1 MSAVA
6 AIILAAGSGIRAG
19 GGGKSAPKPYRLVG
33 GIPVLQRTLSLF
45 AGHKAIDH
53 IITVIRADDS
63 SRYDQ
68 VAQLHH
74 SRLMPPVI
82 GGATRQQSV
91 LAGLEALQE
100 SQPEKVLIHDAARPF
115 VTHETV
121 NNVLNALDVHLAAL
135 PALPVTD
142 TLKSEDGTGRLK
154 TLERRGLWA
163 AQTPQGFHFN
173 AILAAHKAA
182 RAEDRDD
189 FTDDAAMA
197 EWRDM
202 AIGLVEGDVRNVKLT
217 TNNDFELAD
226 RLYGVNEVRV
236 GQGFDVHAFA
246 PGDHVFLCG
255 VKIPHTQSLSGH
267 SDADAGLHALTDAL
281 LGAIGDGDIGTHFPP
296 SDPQWR
302 GASSD
307 IFLRDA
313 ARRVKAGNASIVNVD
328 VTIICEAPKIG
339 PHREAMQAVM
349 AAILEIEL
357 GRVSVKATTT
367 EGLGFTGRGEGI
379 AAQATAAIRIG

>member
-1 MSAVA
+1 MNAVA

-19 GGGKSAPKPYRLVG
+19 GGKAAPKPYRLVG
-33 GIPVLQRTLSLF
+33 GIPVLQRTLGLF
-45 AGHKAIDH
+45 AGHTAVDR
-53 IITVIRADDS
+53 IITVIRADDRVHYDRI
-63 SRYDQ
+63 SRLY
-68 VAQLHH
+68 H

-82 GGATRQQSV
+82 GGASRQQSV

-100 SQPEKVLIHDAARPF
+100 SHPEKVLIHDAARAF
-115 VTHETV
+115 VSYETV
-121 NNVLNALDVHLAAL
+121 NNVLNALDAHPAAL

-142 TLKSEDGTGRLK
+142 TLKREDGTGRLK
-154 TLERRGLWA
+154 TVERRGLWA
-163 AQTPQGFHFN
+163 AQTPQGFHFD

-182 RAEDRDD
+182 REEDRDD
-189 FTDDAAMA
+189 FTDDAAIA
-197 EWRDM
+197 EWQDM

-217 TNNDFELAD
+217 TNDDFDLAE
-226 RLYGVNEVRV
+226 RLYGANEIRV

-246 PGDHVFLCG
+246 PGDHVVLCG
-255 VKIPHTQSLSGH
+255 VKIHHQQSLSGH
-267 SDADAGLHALTDAL
+267 SDADVGLHALTDAL

-296 SDPQWR
+296 GDPQWR

-313 ARRVKAGNASIVNVD
+313 VRRVKAKNARIVNVD

-339 PHREAMQAVM
+339 PHRDAMLQAM
-349 AAILEIEL
+349 AVILEIEP
-357 GRVSVKATTT
+357 GQISVKATTT

-379 AAQATAAIRIG
+379 ASQATATIQIG